1 MNELITIAA
10 ASDLIRSGVPL
21 AIAGPEVALDALPRG
36 RWIGGTIPYF
46 MASEGGVVDNASRV
60 FVTRLPEFESNAV
73 EFAHYSSERLADI
86 AARAPENGFSLAII
100 PATSEAHKRFAADA
114 ASYEGAFLK
123 PTVGW
128 ISGVHLSEL
137 GTRTPKVYDGTRGA
151 RHEDGAVVAHVR
163 LPDDKMPSIE
173 IVNIFEPEDGDL
185 LRFDATGFEVGDCS
199 VNGERDNLA
208 RYLTRR
214 GLEHGRLPLVG
225 DFAGANINVSFQTID
240 AAAGDVKLYAPVF
253 SGVDYRMARPVANY
267 REEFRRRFAELDFG
281 AAVFSCNCI
290 LNFLYGELEGH
301 EIGGLHGPTT
311 FGEIGYQLLN
321 QTTVILRV
329 L

>member
-1 MNELITIAA
+1 LITIAA
-10 ASDLIRSGVPL
+10 ASDLVRSGVAL
-21 AIAGPEVALDALPRG
+21 AVAGSQAALDALPRG

-46 MASEGGVVDNASRV
+46 MASEGGVVDNGSRV
-60 FVTRLPEFESNAV
+60 FVTQLPELASNAI
-73 EFAHYSSERLADI
+73 EFVHYPPERLADI

-100 PATSEAHKRFAADA
+100 PAMSEAHRRFASEA

-137 GTRTPKVYDGTRGA
+137 GAKTPKVYDGSRGTCY
-151 RHEDGAVVAHVR
+151 EDGAVVAHVR

-173 IVNIFEPEDGDL
+173 IVNIFEPEDGDI
-185 LRFDATGFEVGDCS
+185 LRFDSTAFDVGECS
-199 VNGERDNLA
+199 VNGARENFA

-214 GLEHGRLPLVG
+214 GLQHGRQPLVG
-225 DFAGANINVSFQTID
+225 DFAGANINVSFQMID
-240 AAAGDVKLYAPVF
+240 AVAGEVKLYAPVF
-253 SGVDYRMARPVANY
+253 SGVDYRLAKPVVNY
-267 REEFRRRFAELDFG
+267 RNEFMRRFGELDF
-281 AAVFSCNCI
+281 ATAVFSCNCV

-301 EIGGLHGPTT
+301 EVGGLHGPTT

-321 QTTVILRV
+321 QTTVILHI